1 MSGVIFS
8 VVMSYSDNGVE
19 SMLNNFSFSIKLGG
33 SEEVLDNGIRMK
45 KFFDRLEKWPELTRS
60 VYV

>member
-8 VVMSYSDNGVE
+8 VVTSHSGDGVE
-19 SMLNNFSFSIKLGG
+19 ITLIFSFSIKLGG
-33 SEEVLDNGIRMK
+33 SESILEERIRIQ